1 MDALVKHVKAKNW
14 TDVEHFHR
22 AKSDASKVYSVSG
35 VPHVM
40 LIDQKGVIA
49 FKGHPA
55 GRPDLEQDLNDLAEG
70 KPITGTGT
78 APPSGESCKAPAEE
92 KDDGFKEMEMDT
104 INEEIAEFKKKMTEL
119 QQKEEMREV
128 AKEMQRSFCVI
139 TVESKHPSGG
149 KPRFNYCNHRV
160 LVGKQGSVNKF

>member
-1 MDALVKHVKAKNW
+1 MEALVKHVNDKKW

-22 AKSDASKVYSVSG
+22 AKSDASKVYSVNG

-55 GRPDLEQDLNDLAEG
+55 SRPDLEQDLNDLAEG
-70 KPITGTGT
+70 KSITGTGT

-104 INEEIAEFKKKMTEL
+104 INEEIVEFKKKMTEL

-128 AKEMQRSFCVI
+128 AKDMQRSFCVI
-139 TVESKHPSGG
+139 TIESKHLLGG
-149 KPRFNYCNHRV
+149 KARSNYCNHRV
-160 LVGKQGSVNKF
+160 LVGKEGSVNKF